1 MAGGK
6 SSRGGPIGS
15 SSSSKKKKKGKPLS
29 KDPARLAAAIATL
42 SNWAAWGLS
51 CADHR
56 TLALPR
62 MDLHTHSTCSQSS
75 LSLQPNTH
83 PLFPSLKCVSCLK
96 VFSYLTTRVGVVMV
110 VVRALFQPQVRFLSF
125 THNEFCRYR
134 VDLTAM
140 TSPPIGAIPGVETNN
155 SGIITKSSRNSLL
168 PCFGLGIL
176 SPTQELQIKES
187 RRKKVEY
194 NHHRNLSQLHLEG
207 LS

>member
-6 SSRGGPIGS
+6 SSRVGASGSSS

-75 LSLQPNTH
+75 LSLSLQPKTH
-83 PLFPSLKCVSCLK
+83 SLFPSLKCVSCLK
-96 VFSYLTTRVGVVMV
+96 VFLYLTTRVGVVRV
-110 VVRALFQPQVRFLSF
+110 LVRALFQPQVRFLSF
-125 THNEFCRYR
+125 THN
-134 VDLTAM
+134 
-140 TSPPIGAIPGVETNN
+140 
-155 SGIITKSSRNSLL
+155 
-168 PCFGLGIL
+168 
-176 SPTQELQIKES
+176 
-187 RRKKVEY
+187 
-194 NHHRNLSQLHLEG
+194 
-207 LS
+207 